1 MCDNRP
7 KKTLNDIVNAPIVS
21 PVEPVEP
28 TDNAVMVG
36 LLRDRV
42 NDLIDAVNV
51 LADEVAKLKKA

>member
-1 MCDNRP
+1 MCDNMP